1 MRRALAF
8 LLIVFSVGVV
18 AARAGSVARAAP
30 AAVTKP
36 RLILTPL
43 SSKTLF
49 TFEGL
54 YPQKKKVCDFKQPK
68 PLRAKYR
75 GRLELVLRD
84 DGSVGVIDALS
95 FSNYLRGLAE
105 VPPSWPIEALKAQ
118 VIAARSYALQSLRA
132 TQASAASRGYDIC
145 STDQCQVYRG
155 ASIELGAF
163 GERWVQAVESTRGR
177 VLTYNGHVLPAY
189 YFSTSTGTTRSS
201 FPGGTPQPWLPSVSG
216 NDSQAPLAHWT
227 ATVTLGD
234 LARILQVNGD
244 WPGGAITSVTQS
256 GDHVTMTGSGHS
268 VSKLRSTVEND
279 LNNDGPCFF
288 PKKYPSQT
296 GSAKKGPLPQT
307 VPSSTY
313 TVSQKGSTVIFT
325 GRGWGHGVGMSQYG
339 ANYMAAAGSS
349 GTQILKHFYGP
360 AQITTVREPGEIR
373 VLAADGLNLARIQ
386 IDGPVKVTTET
397 GSVLATG
404 NVFQVT
410 GGKALSVIRGIGPS
424 LQPVLQITST
434 ATALTAL
441 PGGTI
446 KIPFTSSRSARVS
459 IELRSASGVVLT
471 TTETSYVSGQN
482 SVSFPLRDANDQN
495 LPAGSY
501 TATVVGFDGL
511 DRVRSTPVAITIAA
525 PSPPPV
531 ASKETKKTSSSL
543 PYVLAAVGALIV
555 IAGTGLVLRRR
566 ARANRT

>member
-1 MRRALAF
+1 MRR
-8 LLIVFSVGVV
+8 V
-18 AARAGSVARAAP
+18 AAIGLCLVCVLGMSARAPRVARAATATP
-30 AAVTKP
+30 PTP

-54 YPQKKKVCDFKQPK
+54 YPQKKKVCDFKQLK

-75 GRLELVLRD
+75 GRLELVLRP
-84 DGSVGVIDALS
+84 DGSIGVIDALS

-105 VPPSWPIEALKAQ
+105 VPPSWPLEALKAQ

-132 TQASAASRGYDIC
+132 TKASASSRGYDIC
-145 STDQCQVYRG
+145 STDRCQVYRG

-163 GERWVQAVESTRGR
+163 GERWVQAVQSTRGD
-177 VLTYNGHVLPAY
+177 VITYNGRVLPAY
-189 YFSTSTGTTRSS
+189 YFSTSTGKTRSS

-234 LARILQVNGD
+234 LATVLHANDD
-244 WPGGAITSVTQS
+244 WPGGAITKVSLS
-256 GDHVTMTGSGHS
+256 GDRVTMTGSGHT
-268 VSKLRSTVEND
+268 VSKLRSTVAND
-279 LNNDGPCFF
+279 LNSDGPCLF

-313 TVSQKGSTVIFT
+313 SLTQNGSTVIFS

-349 GTQILKHFYGP
+349 ATQILKHFYGP

-373 VLAADGLNLARIQ
+373 VLAADFLNRALIQ

-404 NVFQVT
+404 NIFSVT
-410 GGKALSVIRGIGPS
+410 GGKALTVTRGAGPN
-424 LQPVLQITST
+424 LQPVLQIAAT
-434 ATALTAL
+434 ATALNAD
-441 PGGTI
+441 PGSSITI
-446 KIPFTSSRSARVS
+446 AFTNNRSARVAV
-459 IELRSASGVVLT
+459 ELADASGVVAT
-471 TTETSYVSGQN
+471 TPETSYVSGQN
-482 SVSFPLRDANDQN
+482 SVSVPLRDATNKE
-495 LPAGSY
+495 LPPGSY
-501 TATVVGFDGL
+501 KATVVGFDGL
-511 DRVRSTPVAITIAA
+511 DHVRSAPVAITIAA
-525 PSPPPV
+525 PTLPPV
-531 ASKETKKTSSSL
+531 VGPKNVRSTSAL
-543 PYVLAAVGALIV
+543 PYILGAIGVVIV
-555 IAGTGLVLRRR
+555 IGAGWAFRRR
-566 ARANRT
+566 LSRT

>member
-1 MRRALAF
+1 MRRSAVLLLCLVCALG
-8 LLIVFSVGVV
+8 VFV
-18 AARAGSVARAAP
+18 RAPRVARAAAPPP
-30 AAVTKP
+30 AP

-43 SSKTLF
+43 SSTTLF

-54 YPQKKKVCDFKQPK
+54 YPQKKNLCDFKQLK

-75 GRLELVLRD
+75 GRLDLVLRP
-84 DGSVGVIDALS
+84 DGSIGVINGLS

-105 VPPSWPIEALKAQ
+105 VPPSWPLDALKAQ

-132 TQASAASRGYDIC
+132 TQASASSRGYDIC

-163 GERWVQAVESTRGR
+163 GERWVQAVESTRGE

-189 YFSTSTGTTRSS
+189 YFSTSTGKTRSS

-227 ATVTLGD
+227 AAVTLGD
-234 LARILQVNGD
+234 LATVLHANDD
-244 WPGGAITSVTQS
+244 WPGGAITNVSLS
-256 GDHVTMTGSGHS
+256 GDRVTMTGSGHT
-268 VSKLRSTVEND
+268 VSKLRSTVAND
-279 LNNDGPCFF
+279 LNSDGPCLF
-288 PKKYPSQT
+288 PMKYPSQT

-313 TVSQKGSTVIFT
+313 TLTQSGGTIIFS

-349 GTQILKHFYGP
+349 AAQILKHFYGP
-360 AQITTVREPGEIR
+360 AQITSVREPGEIR

-410 GGKALSVIRGIGPS
+410 GGKQLTVQRGIGPS

-434 ATALTAL
+434 ATAFNEQPDA
-441 PGGTI
+441 TI
-446 KIPFTSSRSARVS
+446 TIPFTNSRSARVS
-459 IELRSASGVVLT
+459 IEIANAQGVVVT
-471 TTETSYVSGQN
+471 TPETSYVSGQN
-482 SVSFPLRDANDQN
+482 SVSVPLRDAKNQA

-511 DRVRSTPVAITIAA
+511 DHVRSTPIAITIGA
-525 PSPPPV
+525 PSTSPV
-531 ASKETKKTSSSL
+531 AGGKPAATSTSAL
-543 PYVLAAVGALIV
+543 PYVLVAMGAIIV
-555 IAGTGLVLRRR
+555 IAGLVVVARRR
-566 ARANRT
+566 LSRT

>member
-1 MRRALAF
+1 MCGL
-8 LLIVFSVGVV
+8 SV
-18 AARAGSVARAAP
+18 AAPASRVARAA
-30 AAVTKP
+30 AAPPPP

-54 YPQKKKVCDFKQPK
+54 YPQKKNLCDFKQRK

-75 GRLELVLRD
+75 GRLELVLRP
-84 DGSVGVIDALS
+84 DGSMGVINGLS

-105 VPPSWPIEALKAQ
+105 VPPSWPLEALKAQ

-132 TQASAASRGYDIC
+132 TQASASSRGYDIC

-163 GERWVQAVESTRGR
+163 GERWVQAVESTRGD

-189 YFSTSTGTTRSS
+189 YFSTSTGKTRSS

-216 NDSQAPLAHWT
+216 NDSQAPLARWT
-227 ATVTLGD
+227 AVVTLGD
-234 LARILQVNGD
+234 LATVLQANDD
-244 WPGGAITSVTQS
+244 WPGGAITNVSLS
-256 GDHVTMTGSGHS
+256 GDRVTMTGSGHT
-268 VSKLRSTVEND
+268 VSKLRSTVAND
-279 LNNDGPCFF
+279 LNSDGPCLF
-288 PKKYPSQT
+288 PKTYPSQT

-313 TVSQKGSTVIFT
+313 TLTQNGSTIIFS

-349 GTQILKHFYGP
+349 ATQILKHFYGP
-360 AQITTVREPGEIR
+360 AQITSVREPGEIR

-397 GSVLATG
+397 GSILATG
-404 NVFQVT
+404 NVFQIT
-410 GGKALSVIRGIGPS
+410 GGKQLTVQRGVGPS

-434 ATALTAL
+434 ATAFNEQ
-441 PGGTI
+441 PGDTI
-446 KIPFTSSRSARVS
+446 AIPFANSRSARVS
-459 IELRSASGVVLT
+459 IEIADAHGVVLT
-471 TTETSYVSGQN
+471 TPETSYVSGHN
-482 SVSFPLRDANDQN
+482 SVSVPLRDANNQA

-511 DRVRSTPVAITIAA
+511 DHVRSTPIAITIAA
-525 PSPPPV
+525 PSPTPV
-531 ASKETKKTSSSL
+531 AGGKPPAKTTSAL
-543 PYVLAAVGALIV
+543 PYILAAMGAVIV
-555 IAGTGLVLRRR
+555 ITGVALVVRRR
-566 ARANRT
+566 LIRT